1 MIVYLNINETTQK
14 KQLNFSTTAIKILSQ
29 SFLKSNPPP
38 SAVLIPNYKTIGTYK
53 NHPSIVNIKR
63 NVLPNSLNFDLP
75 PDSQDD
81 INKIVKS
88 LKASKAT
95 GPE

>member
-38 SAVLIPNYKTIGTYK
+38 LAVLIPNYKTEVQKVYWNLQK
-53 NHPSIVNIKR
+53 PAQYCKHKKKR
-63 NVLPNSLNFDLP
+63 FTKLVEF
-75 PDSQDD
+75 
-81 INKIVKS
+81 
-88 LKASKAT
+88 
-95 GPE
+95 